1 MRFILL
7 FVARVKGQP
16 PTPGIEPGP
25 AKIYSNFH
33 FIFSGDEYVP
43 SGNTTVVGGDINPAG
58 SGGYYPYG
66 QPTFLVEDQDE
77 SSSLNVLN

>member
-1 MRFILL
+1 MNIYFQVNNRTITILSDY
-7 FVARVKGQP
+7 FRV
-16 PTPGIEPGP
+16 
-25 AKIYSNFH
+25 Y

-58 SGGYYPYG
+58 GGGYYPYG
-66 QPTFLVEDQDE
+66 QPTFLVEEQNE